1 MKTSIIILFIIAM
14 SIGLL
19 LCILYL
25 IIIDRYSLDV
35 KNRFDDYTVDSIKD
49 NKLPFFEKVF
59 NGFYNIIISISK
71 KLNKSDVLKR
81 YSKRLDKYSINR
93 DNYKLRGID
102 YISIKFI
109 ISIIIGILYTLTT
122 LIRNNFDYMIL
133 IFVMILCFFMFDIY
147 LIIEYR
153 NRRKQIENDL
163 FNAIII
169 MNNAFKSGMNIM
181 QAVSIVETELEGPIK
196 EEFKKIN
203 IDIKYGLSLETVFDR
218 FYKRVKIEDIKYL
231 ASSLSLIN
239 KTGGNIVKVFGSI
252 EKNFYDKKKIKEEM
266 KSLTSSSIF
275 MFRLLISIPLVLII
289 IITMLNTTYF
299 VPLLTT
305 KLGRIFILLIVLLYI
320 LYIIVIRKVMKVD
333 NDV

>member
-1 MKTSIIILFIIAM
+1 MNTSIIILFIIAM

-25 IIIDRYSLDV
+25 IIIDRYSLDM

-59 NGFYNIIISISK
+59 NSVYNLIKSISK
-71 KLNKSDVLKR
+71 KLNKSDILKR

-122 LIRNNFDYMIL
+122 LVRNNFDYMIL

-163 FNAIII
+163 LNAIII
-169 MNNAFKSGMNIM
+169 MNNAFRSGRSTM
-181 QAVSIVETELEGPIK
+181 QAIEIVANELKGPIK
-196 EEFKKIN
+196 QEFKKMHLEIS
-203 IDIKYGLSLETVFDR
+203 YGLSLDVVFER
-218 FYKRVKIEDIKYL
+218 FSKRVESEEVSYIT
-231 ASSLSLIN
+231 SSLSILN
-239 KTGGNIVKVFGSI
+239 KTGGNIIKVFSSI
-252 EKNFYDKKKIKEEM
+252 EKMLFNKRKLKEEM
-266 KSLTSSSIF
+266 KSLTSSARMISKILLF
-275 MFRLLISIPLVLII
+275 MP
-289 IITMLNTTYF
+289 F
-299 VPLLTT
+299 VFI
-305 KLGRIFILLIVLLYI
+305 GFIFILNPNYFTPLIKTTLGNILLALIVLVYLVYA
-320 LYIIVIRKVMKVD
+320 LVVNRVMKVRF
-333 NDV
+333 

>member
-1 MKTSIIILFIIAM
+1 MNTSIIILFIIAM

-25 IIIDRYSLDV
+25 IIIDRYSLDM
-35 KNRFDDYTVDSIKD
+35 KNRFNDYTVDSIKD

-59 NGFYNIIISISK
+59 NGFYNLIISISK

-81 YSKRLDKYSINR
+81 YSKRLDKYSVKR

-109 ISIIIGILYTLTT
+109 ISIIIGILYILTT

-163 FNAIII
+163 LNAIII

-231 ASSLSLIN
+231 TSSLSLIN

-299 VPLLTT
+299 VPLLNT

>member
-1 MKTSIIILFIIAM
+1 MNTSIIILFIIAM

-25 IIIDRYSLDV
+25 IIIDRYSLDM
-35 KNRFDDYTVDSIKD
+35 KNRFNDYTVDSIKD

-59 NGFYNIIISISK
+59 NGFYNLIIRISK

-81 YSKRLDKYSINR
+81 YSKILDKYSINR

-163 FNAIII
+163 LNAIII

-231 ASSLSLIN
+231 TSSLSLIN

-299 VPLLTT
+299 VPLLNT

>member
-1 MKTSIIILFIIAM
+1 MNTSIIILFIIAM

-25 IIIDRYSLDV
+25 IIIDRYSLDM
-35 KNRFDDYTVDSIKD
+35 KNRFNDYTVDSIKD

-59 NGFYNIIISISK
+59 NGFYNLIIRISK

-81 YSKRLDKYSINR
+81 YSKILDKYSINR

-163 FNAIII
+163 LNAIII

-231 ASSLSLIN
+231 TSSLSLIN